1 MKLILRALTLS
12 LGYTL
17 SFPTV
22 SVAEKEVPPPLLSMT
37 FEVTGLVTGY
47 DPSFG
52 AISIDGREYR
62 LANGIKIQS
71 LVSDNPIDSLKV
83 GAEVGYVAYENEE
96 NGSSVSEIWVLS
108 APAEQPDDSE

>member
-1 MKLILRALTLS
+1 MKLILRAFILS
-12 LGYTL
+12 LAFAL
-17 SFPTV
+17 SFPAL
-22 SVAEKEVPPPLLSMT
+22 SVAEEEAPPPLLSMT

-52 AISIDGREYR
+52 AISIDGREYH

-71 LVSDNPIDSLKV
+71 LVSDNPVDSLKV

-96 NGSSVSEIWVLS
+96 RGSSVSEIWVLS
-108 APAEQPDDSE
+108 APVEQPDGSE